1 MIKINDSK
9 IKQTLKRVFREDAKC
24 VSFLLDIL
32 KHMKECPDS
41 FYVSESLKKTPYVPR
56 YLIQYL

>member
-1 MIKINDSK
+1 MVWMIWLLFMIKINDSK

-32 KHMKECPDS
+32 KHMKECHD
-41 FYVSESLKKTPYVPR
+41 R
-56 YLIQYL
+56 M